1 MRPYLHDFLAISYEY
16 YDIAIWC
23 KWVLHEA
30 ITCVKCYPFGKDISV
45 GNGHWISKLPLV
57 WNFPKFA
64 ILHFICRKLIN
75 DDIDNSSKLTTIN
88 MMMMLMLMMII
99 IVVTIVIIIRIICI
113 ALFSSQLE
121 AAKYNKKNNK
131 TKQIN
136 ILPF

>member
-1 MRPYLHDFLAISYEY
+1 
-16 YDIAIWC
+16 
-23 KWVLHEA
+23 
-30 ITCVKCYPFGKDISV
+30 
-45 GNGHWISKLPLV
+45 
-57 WNFPKFA
+57 
-64 ILHFICRKLIN
+64 
-75 DDIDNSSKLTTIN
+75 